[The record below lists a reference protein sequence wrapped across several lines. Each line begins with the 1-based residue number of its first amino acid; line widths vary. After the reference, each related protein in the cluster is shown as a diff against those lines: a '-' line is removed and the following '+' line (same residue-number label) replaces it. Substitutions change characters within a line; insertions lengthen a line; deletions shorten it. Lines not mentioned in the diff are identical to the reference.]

1 VRYNQL
7 TQRPV
12 TDPATDEELG
22 TVPEMG
28 LEEAKSAI
36 AAAGKAFASWGK
48 TTARVSISY
57 FLSALTNQ
65 RYITATS

>member
-1 VRYNQL
+1 VKYNQL
-7 TQRPV
+7 TQKPV

-28 LEEAKSAI
+28 LEDAKSAI

-48 TTARVSISY
+48 TTARVGILY
-57 FLSALTNQ
+57 LLLA
-65 RYITATS
+65 